1 MNKLS
6 NTCDHLK
13 CIINLLYERYANRS
27 LSFDINQSL
36 ADFNEKY
43 EI

>member
-13 CIINLLYERYANRS
+13 CIINLLYERYGNRS
-27 LSFDINQSL
+27 VSFDINQSL